1 MWAAFRIFAALMK
14 QLALAFLLAGSAAA
28 AQQTADLRVILTHVH
43 FAANKA
49 ALDAEGRRQ
58 LDEVAALFRA
68 HASATADIGAHTDAS
83 GSASLNLRLSQQR
96 AEAVRT
102 YLAKQGVPAKRLK
115 AKGYGETKPLNR
127 CARGVRCSEA
137 EVRQNRRVELLV
149 HGLPADSAARAPWLA
164 LDSAPPPRRHS
175 TDPPVPKLS
184 ATPGPAPSAVRAE
197 PSLPPKPL
205 PPTFT
210 GYTIEVFCTDKPA
223 PAQVPTTVEAPVFL
237 RQVPGGLYC
246 YYVGAFFTLPEAGE
260 YLRAFLRTD
269 YPAAQVV
276 AFAQGEKQKA
286 AN

>member
-1 MWAAFRIFAALMK
+1 MWAAFCIFAALMK
-14 QLALAFLLAGSAAA
+14 QLALAFLLAGSVAA
-28 AQQTADLRVILTHVH
+28 AQQPTDLRVILTHVH

-58 LDEVAALFRA
+58 LDEVAALLRA
-68 HASATADIGAHTDAS
+68 NASVTADIGAHTDAS

-102 YLAKQGVPAKRLK
+102 YLTQQGVPVKRLK

-149 HGLPADSAARAPWLA
+149 RGLPADSAARAPWLA
-164 LDSAPPPRRHS
+164 LDSTPPPRRTAMEPS
-175 TDPPVPKLS
+175 VPKLS
-184 ATPGPAPSAVRAE
+184 ATPSPAPSEDRAE
-197 PSLPPKPL
+197 VPMPPKPL

-210 GYTIEVFCTDKPA
+210 GYTVEIFCTDKPA
-223 PAQVPTTVEAPVFL
+223 PAQVPTASAAPVFL
-237 RQVPGGLYC
+237 RQVPGGQYC